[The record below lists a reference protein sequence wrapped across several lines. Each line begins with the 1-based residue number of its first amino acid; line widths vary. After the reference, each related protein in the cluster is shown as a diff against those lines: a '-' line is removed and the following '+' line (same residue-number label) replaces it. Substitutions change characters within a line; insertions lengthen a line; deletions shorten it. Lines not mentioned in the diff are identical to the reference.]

1 MPLLSLVIGAQTL
14 SASVR
19 RVSRA
24 VANVAVYG

>member
-19 RVSRA
+19 RISRA
-24 VANVAVYG
+24 VANVAV